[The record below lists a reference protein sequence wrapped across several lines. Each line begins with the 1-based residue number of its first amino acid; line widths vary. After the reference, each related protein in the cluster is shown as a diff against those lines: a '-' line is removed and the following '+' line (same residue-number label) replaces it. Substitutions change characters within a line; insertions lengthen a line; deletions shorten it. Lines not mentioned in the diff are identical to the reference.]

1 MADPCPICGKN
12 RVVVGRMHHCVP
24 VNKELQDCAGALDV
38 LIPHPDGTGLYEPGD
53 PPGVNRAATLAA
65 ALCTEVRA
73 LHIADVSFPK
83 YRWDLATKSDFRK
96 ALIEMLHAGWG
107 YTPGAMRGPLKP
119 GQRQTPIVSF
129 EKIFSEWDKRLR
141 GSLGEQTEVAA

>member
-96 ALIEMLHAGWG
+96 ALIEMLHAAWG
-107 YTPGAMRGPLKP
+107 YTPGATRGPLKP
-119 GQRQTPIVSF
+119 GQRLPNGTSVFAAVLAS
-129 EKIFSEWDKRLR
+129 KRR
-141 GSLGEQTEVAA
+141 SQHEQI